1 MTGARAARRSA
12 YTAWC
17 SGVLFPLHELIRRHD
32 SPARRRALEASQWWP
47 PERLERHRI
56 DRLRAFLREVAATV
70 PYYDR
75 LFRDARFDPAGL
87 RALADL
93 AAVPPLTKALIR
105 SNTEALKARGASGLQ
120 RFNTG
125 GSSGEPLIF
134 YLTRERVSHD
144 VAAKWRGTRWWDV
157 DIGDREIVIWGSP
170 TELGAQ
176 DRVRALRDRLL
187 RTTLLPA
194 FEMSEANLDAFVAA
208 IRVRH
213 PAMLFGY
220 PSALAHI
227 ARHAQSRGQRLD
239 DVGVRVAFV
248 TAERLYPDQR
258 EQIALPF
265 GCRVANSYGGRDAG
279 LIACECPTGGMH
291 ISAEDIIVEIVD
303 GEGHPQP
310 AGVAGEIVVTHL
322 ATRSFPF
329 IRYRTGDV
337 GVLDD
342 RLCACGRGLPMLRE
356 IQGRTTDFVVARD
369 GTVMHG
375 LALVYVVRDLPGV
388 AKFKIV
394 QESVDRTTVRLVAG
408 PEFDPAVV
416 ERIKTG
422 MARRLG
428 AGVAIDVEVVDD
440 IPPEASG
447 KYRYVTSK
455 VAAR

>member
-1 MTGARAARRSA
+1 
-12 YTAWC
+12 
-17 SGVLFPLHELIRRHD
+17 
-32 SPARRRALEASQWWP
+32 
-47 PERLERHRI
+47 
-56 DRLRAFLREVAATV
+56 
-70 PYYDR
+70 
-75 LFRDARFDPAGL
+75 
-87 RALADL
+87 
-93 AAVPPLTKALIR
+93 
-105 SNTEALKARGASGLQ
+105 
-120 RFNTG
+120 
-125 GSSGEPLIF
+125 
-134 YLTRERVSHD
+134 
-144 VAAKWRGTRWWDV
+144 
-157 DIGDREIVIWGSP
+157 
-170 TELGAQ
+170 
-176 DRVRALRDRLL
+176 
-187 RTTLLPA
+187 
-194 FEMSEANLDAFVAA
+194 
-208 IRVRH
+208 
-213 PAMLFGY
+213 
-220 PSALAHI
+220 
-227 ARHAQSRGQRLD
+227 
-239 DVGVRVAFV
+239 
-248 TAERLYPDQR
+248 
-258 EQIALPF
+258 
-265 GCRVANSYGGRDAG
+265 
-279 LIACECPTGGMH
+279 
-291 ISAEDIIVEIVD
+291 
-303 GEGHPQP
+303 
-310 AGVAGEIVVTHL
+310 VTHL

-342 RLCACGRGLPMLRE
+342 RLCECGRGLPMLRE

>member
-1 MTGARAARRSA
+1 MTAARSARRSA

-17 SGVLFPLHELIRRHD
+17 STVLFPLHELIRRHD
-32 SPARRRALEASQWWP
+32 SPARRRALERSQWWP
-47 PERLERHRI
+47 PERIERHRLE
-56 DRLRAFLREVAATV
+56 RLRAFLGTVATSV
-70 PYYDR
+70 PYYEQ
-75 LFRDARFDPAGL
+75 LFLRSRFDPSGV
-87 RALADL
+87 RTLADL
-93 AAVPPLTKALIR
+93 AAIPLLTKAIIR
-105 SNTEALKARGASGLQ
+105 SSTEALKARGAAGLQ

-144 VAAKWRGTRWWDV
+144 VAAKWRATRWWGV
-157 DIGDREIVIWGSP
+157 DIGDPEIVVWGSP

-176 DRVRALRDRLL
+176 DWVRSVRDRLL

-194 FEMSEANLDAFVAA
+194 FEMSEANLDAFVAE
-208 IRVRH
+208 IRTRR

-227 ARHAQSRGQRLD
+227 ARHAESRRQSLAD
-239 DVGVRVAFV
+239 AGVRVAFV

-258 EQIALPF
+258 EQIARAF
-265 GCRVANSYGGRDAG
+265 GCPVANSYGGRDAG
-279 LIACECPTGGMH
+279 LIASECPAGGMH
-291 ISAEDIIVEIVD
+291 LSAEDIIVEIVD
-303 GEGHPQP
+303 GEGRPLP
-310 AGVAGEIVVTHL
+310 AGTAGEIVVTHL

-337 GVLDD
+337 GVMDD
-342 RLCACGRGLPMLRE
+342 RVCECGRGLPMLKE

-394 QESVDRTTVRLVAG
+394 QETLDRTRVLLVAG
-408 PEFDPAVV
+408 PDFEGAVV
-416 ERIKTG
+416 ERIKSG

-428 AGVAIDVEVVDD
+428 SGVAIDVEVVDD